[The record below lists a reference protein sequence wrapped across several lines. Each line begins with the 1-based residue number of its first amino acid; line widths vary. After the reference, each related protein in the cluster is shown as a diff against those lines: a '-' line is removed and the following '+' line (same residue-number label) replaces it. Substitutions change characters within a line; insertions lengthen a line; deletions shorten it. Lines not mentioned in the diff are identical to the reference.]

1 MACFR
6 CFCMLIDLY
15 KMKSSSKGN
24 KNPSTLTREG
34 KIALVFSV
42 VLIELGFSYK
52 TLKKAVEYENT
63 C

>member
-1 MACFR
+1 
-6 CFCMLIDLY
+6 MLIDLY